1 MEAPFFLP
9 KVALPQGLFI
19 AHDSGVLQL
28 IIKNVKPSLCRAA
41 LVSASEL

>member
-28 IIKNVKPSLCRAA
+28 IKNVKPSLCRAA